1 MAAACDEE
9 VIDLDAVELGW
20 KVRLVLLDGKE
31 WYEGAVYTVDPVTN
45 TIVLFSKP
53 TAPGNRADAYDVRLV
68 PSHAVEKVVVLDR
81 EADPALAVSR
91 KMPLVDQKQ
100 LAKREQEAFQAM
112 ERAMAQLNPSA
123 SPEGQAIFDGLN
135 KTMDCTWLQNSIV
148 VLDQV
153 RIEPPYGTDD
163 CFSIDGNQSALDRIR
178 KVLTGIKKKIFKQQQ
193 QQNQQKLNLEAAS
206 EILPNS

>member
-1 MAAACDEE
+1 MAAACEE
-9 VIDLDAVELGW
+9 DAIDLDAVELGW
-20 KVRLVLLDGKE
+20 KVRLILVGGKE

-53 TAPGNRADAYDVRLV
+53 TNAGTKTDAYDVRLV
-68 PSHAVEKVVVLDR
+68 PSHAVEKIVVLDR
-81 EADPALAVSR
+81 EADPALAASR
-91 KMPLVDQKQ
+91 ETPVVDQKQ

-112 ERAMAQLNPSA
+112 ERAMAQLNPNA

-135 KTMDCTWLQNSIV
+135 KTMDCTWIQNSIV

-163 CFSIDGNQSALDRIR
+163 CFSLDGNQASLDRIR

-193 QQNQQKLNLEAAS
+193 QSQQKLNVEAAS
-206 EILPNS
+206 DILPSV